1 MRRAFRFLTGMLGF
15 RIGGNQSGSSST
27 PGHMLYA
34 DDNATAL
41 LADDNTT
48 HLTQG

>member
-15 RIGGNQSGSSST
+15 RIGGNQSGSST
-27 PGHMLYA
+27 PGNVLYA